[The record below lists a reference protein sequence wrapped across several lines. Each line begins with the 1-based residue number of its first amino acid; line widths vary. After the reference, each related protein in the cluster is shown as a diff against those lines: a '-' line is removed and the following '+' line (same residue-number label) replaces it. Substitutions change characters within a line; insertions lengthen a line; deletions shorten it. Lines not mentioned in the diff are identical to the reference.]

1 LDERRIQTVSFI
13 RVDER
18 DRSKSELR
26 NDLARS
32 FEAPTVRY
40 ESGRRARTFP
50 QRFCLSTAYRF
61 RFGRYERYRF
71 VGKIVS
77 SSARSSRR
85 VQDRLVESKISIR
98 INLVFSRVRKEST
111 RGSAEC
117 KNVTSTFP
125 ACDCPFRDHDKYRA
139 ESVTSTLPDRFSRR
153 EKLNRDSPSSPN

>member
-1 LDERRIQTVSFI
+1 MDERRIQTVSFI

-32 FEAPTVRY
+32 FEEPTVRY

-50 QRFCLSTAYRF
+50 QRFCLSTAHRF
-61 RFGRYERYRF
+61 RFGRYERYRL
-71 VGKIVS
+71 VERKIVS
-77 SSARSSRR
+77 LSARSFRR
-85 VQDRLVESKISIR
+85 QDRLVESKISIR
-98 INLVFSRVRKEST
+98 IDLVCSRVRKEST

-125 ACDCPFRDHDKYRA
+125 ACYCPFRDHDKYRA
-139 ESVTSTLPDRFSRR
+139 ESVT
-153 EKLNRDSPSSPN
+153 